1 MVLAAQEN
9 QQVII
14 EHAASCC
21 QKQSVYLASSYK
33 RLQLTKQQARVQTG
47 CFKKHILSTTLNSS
61 CSILHLAWI
70 PKLFSPSSGSSSDF
84 ITLKKNMG
92 YPQSEAARLVKP
104 FVDPAACS
112 ACPSPAIPRKP
123 SQSFC
128 FCVATDC
135 QSDSQVNIA
144 QIWNIL

>member
-14 EHAASCC
+14 ELAASCC

-33 RLQLTKQQARVQTG
+33 PLQLTKQQARVQTG

-84 ITLKKNMG
+84 ITLKKKYG
-92 YPQSEAARLVKP
+92 LPPVRGCPASEALRGSSRLL
-104 FVDPAACS
+104 S
-112 ACPSPAIPRKP
+112 LSLPSNPKKTLPELLFLCCNRLP
-123 SQSFC
+123 E
-128 FCVATDC
+128 
-135 QSDSQVNIA
+135 
-144 QIWNIL
+144 